1 MHSGGGNAWMK
12 IMGIKDKKKTK
23 KEKKGELETLGSV
36 ICYKVINISP
46 SLESVKWSTKDDTSV
61 VF

>member
-23 KEKKGELETLGSV
+23 KDKKGDLETLGLV
-36 ICYKVINISP
+36 M
-46 SLESVKWSTKDDTSV
+46 LFFRGES
-61 VF
+61 